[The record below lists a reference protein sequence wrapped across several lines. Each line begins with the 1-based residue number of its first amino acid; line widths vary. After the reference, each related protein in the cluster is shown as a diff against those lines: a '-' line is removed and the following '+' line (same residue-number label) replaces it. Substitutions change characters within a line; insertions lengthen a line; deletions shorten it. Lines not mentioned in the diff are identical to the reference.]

1 MQDYTLE
8 QLLTTFANAQREHDF
23 AHTAEKMVDVKR
35 REELAKARMNAV
47 IAELQRRIDEEKAA

>member
-1 MQDYTLE
+1 
-8 QLLTTFANAQREHDF
+8 
-23 AHTAEKMVDVKR
+23 MVDVKR